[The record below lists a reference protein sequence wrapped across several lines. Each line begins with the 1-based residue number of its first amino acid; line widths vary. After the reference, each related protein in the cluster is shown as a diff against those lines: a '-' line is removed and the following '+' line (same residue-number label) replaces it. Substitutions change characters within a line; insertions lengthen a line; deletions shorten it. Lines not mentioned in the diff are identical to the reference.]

1 LEKDLNIANGQIK
14 VLETDAEL
22 LQEKLRTVRDEVSGN
37 YETVLEYERNF
48 SVELKKEKDKLS
60 EQLSKVQQRNK
71 ELEEQL
77 FSQSASDQANNSE
90 SLPVYKEGGE
100 EASSNPPVYDD
111 YAELQNYVNEAQEE
125 ANKYYKQVNDLQHQ
139 ISNLNEELT
148 RAQTAQQ
155 IAENQVANAQAELA
169 SAKESISELENRNKE
184 LRDRPTDVFLKTT
197 IEE

>member
-22 LQEKLRTVRDEVSGN
+22 LQEKLRTIRDEVGEN
-37 YETVLEYERNF
+37 YETVLDFERNY
-48 SVELKKEKDKLS
+48 SVELKKEKDELS

-111 YAELQNYVNEAQEE
+111 YAELQAWANEGEQ
-125 ANKYYKQVNDLQHQ
+125 
-139 ISNLNEELT
+139 
-148 RAQTAQQ
+148 
-155 IAENQVANAQAELA
+155 
-169 SAKESISELENRNKE
+169 
-184 LRDRPTDVFLKTT
+184 
-197 IEE
+197 